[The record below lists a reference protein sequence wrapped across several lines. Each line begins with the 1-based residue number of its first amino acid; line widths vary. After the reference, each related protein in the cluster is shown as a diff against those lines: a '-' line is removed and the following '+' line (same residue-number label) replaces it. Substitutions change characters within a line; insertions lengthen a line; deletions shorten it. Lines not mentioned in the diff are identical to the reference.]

1 MSALLPVRA
10 GVRLQR
16 LFGDLQ
22 RVRPCGPPC
31 PTSERPLSASASP
44 GSACHGSSVV
54 LGGGGEG
61 GAHVTG
67 APGTGQEAEVEVG
80 GLGNNHRFGA

>member
-1 MSALLPVRA
+1 MLDFREATQCFSIPGFRMPRQL
-10 GVRLQR
+10 
-16 LFGDLQ
+16 
-22 RVRPCGPPC
+22 CG
-31 PTSERPLSASASP
+31 SR
-44 GSACHGSSVV
+44 
-54 LGGGGEG
+54 GGGEG